1 MAPLLTSKNL
11 DIQNIH
17 TGRNFR
23 EFWNS
28 KGLSLLAVP
37 WTQHLQNMGQTDSS
51 HKNLFFS
58 CQEAS
63 SKYKSSQVST
73 TSVTDSRLQIFLMI
87 LKTSGATGFQLPEF
101 CVLQQIDIKLSFFI
115 FKLDRVYVYLQ
126 GTEQIFRSH
135 LAG

>member
-1 MAPLLTSKNL
+1 
-11 DIQNIH
+11 
-17 TGRNFR
+17 
-23 EFWNS
+23 
-28 KGLSLLAVP
+28 
-37 WTQHLQNMGQTDSS
+37 MGQTDSS

-101 CVLQQIDIKLSFFI
+101 CALQQIDIKLSFFI